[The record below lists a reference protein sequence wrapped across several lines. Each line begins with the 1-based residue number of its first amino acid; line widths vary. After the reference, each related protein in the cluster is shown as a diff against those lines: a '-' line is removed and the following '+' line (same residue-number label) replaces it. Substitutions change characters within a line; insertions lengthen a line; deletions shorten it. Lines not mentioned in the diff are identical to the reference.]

1 MSKKTIIIF
10 LLILNLI
17 FMSLIIYYE
26 KEDKKYISTLREKD
40 NISMLKIVGED
51 TEIIKQV
58 PQTGSWFMSYTC
70 DDENAE
76 LYWNEKKR
84 TVVAKNI
91 SSTECTLIFRESDA
105 IFRMISMY

>member
-1 MSKKTIIIF
+1 MSKKTALIISI
-10 LLILNLI
+10 ILNLI
-17 FMSLIIYYE
+17 FLSLFIFYE
-26 KEDKKYISTLREKD
+26 KEDKRYISTLSEKD

-58 PQTGSWFMSYTC
+58 PQTGQWVMSYTC

-91 SSTECTLIFRESDA
+91 SATECTLIFRESDA
-105 IFRMISMY
+105 IF